1 MEGTLKKYKNI
12 LTGYKPIYAK
22 ILTEEAVM
30 LIARDVSRLRG
41 SDAVRLDLKK
51 AKIDM
56 YGSSAAS
63 EESTQTARSSIGDK
77 FDEQPTPSLGGD
89 VNNQFTIIQLINGKP
104 VKTYF
109 KAPSQT

>member
-12 LTGYKPIYAK
+12 LTGYKPIYAR

-30 LIARDVSRLRG
+30 LIARDVSKLRG

-51 AKIDM
+51 AKVDT
-56 YGSSAAS
+56 YGTSTSTDSHKLTEAS
-63 EESTQTARSSIGDK
+63 PQTSRRSIGDK

-89 VNNQFTIIQLINGKP
+89 VNNQFTII
-104 VKTYF
+104 
-109 KAPSQT
+109 